1 MVREQSAWG
10 GSKMSRMSAALSET
24 QQVRI
29 VDNTRLSSLTNKIME
44 LVLDNIRLTHM
55 NVKLVDYCKRQ
66 TSQSAA
72 LESMEQHTATAQE
85 QSSEDLTAMREEA
98 DELRAKVSTESLLF
112 DSDLG

>member
-1 MVREQSAWG
+1 
-10 GSKMSRMSAALSET
+10 MSRMSAALSET

-66 TSQSAA
+66 TSQSTAA
-72 LESMEQHTATAQE
+72 LESMETMVQHTATTQE
-85 QSSEDLTAMREEA
+85 QSSEDLTAMNEKVE
-98 DELRAKVSTESLLF
+98 ELRAKVSTLLLLF
-112 DSDLG
+112 DNDSG

>member
-1 MVREQSAWG
+1 
-10 GSKMSRMSAALSET
+10 MSRMSAAISET

-72 LESMEQHTATAQE
+72 ALETMEQHTATTQE
-85 QSSEDLTAMREEA
+85 QSSEDLTAMNEKVE
-98 DELRAKVSTESLLF
+98 ELRAKVSTLLLLF
-112 DSDLG
+112 DNDSG